1 MGTYEWLIWLAGG
14 ATALIA
20 IYKVAKKIVEW
31 IRTTSKAIVDF
42 NANIDR
48 LIRHDKEQYFAILRL
63 TIVSRDMPLSERITA
78 GRKYTDDG
86 GNGDVKQLY
95 LELLKKC
102 DEGST

>member
-20 IYKVAKKIVEW
+20 IYKVSKKIVEW
-31 IRTTSKAIVDF
+31 LRSLHKAIVDF
-42 NANIDR
+42 DTNIDR

-63 TIVSRDMPLSERITA
+63 TIVSRDMPLSERIAA

-86 GNGDVKQLY
+86 GNGDVKHLY

>member
-20 IYKVAKKIVEW
+20 IYKVAKKIVEL
-31 IRTTSKAIVDF
+31 IMAISKAIVDF

>member
-31 IRTTSKAIVDF
+31 IRATSKAIVDF

>member
-20 IYKVAKKIVEW
+20 IYKVVKKIVEW
-31 IRTTSKAIVDF
+31 LRIIHKAIVDF
-42 NANIDR
+42 NTNIDR

-78 GRKYTDDG
+78 GKKYTEEG
-86 GNGDVKQLY
+86 GNGDVKHLY
-95 LELLKKC
+95 LKLLKEC
-102 DEGST
+102 NEGST

>member
-1 MGTYEWLIWLAGG
+1 MGTYEWLVWLAGG

-31 IRTTSKAIVDF
+31 IRITHKAIVNF
-42 NANIDR
+42 NTNIEK

-63 TIVSRDMPLSERITA
+63 TIVSRDMPLSERIAA
-78 GRKYTDDG
+78 GKKYTDDG
-86 GNGDVKQLY
+86 GNGDVKHLY